1 MNDFYNP
8 TLGSKIWI
16 FLIHIQQLCSEVI
29 KDDQLIL
36 NNISKK
42 QNIIAIIPPLL
53 FKSCDWVIIKLSE
66 VGHGSAL
73 EIGQG
78 CGCADGPPTPTPDS
92 SRGRAPGSLQPHLP
106 FFFLLSS
113 LSSQLL
119 SKQSRLGFLSWT
131 RQRCPLRWLLH
142 VKLLKMWHTGRI
154 WNKPIVAETKG
165 EIVTVGGIGVDMGHC
180 QWLTDGLKVGPKVG
194 ARSEVWADYSCKTI
208 HRFHNWFSQS
218 RRRQLS

>member
-1 MNDFYNP
+1 MP
-8 TLGSKIWI
+8 HPI
-16 FLIHIQQLCSEVI
+16 
-29 KDDQLIL
+29 IL
-36 NNISKK
+36 
-42 QNIIAIIPPLL
+42 
-53 FKSCDWVIIKLSE
+53 E
-66 VGHGSAL
+66 
-73 EIGQG
+73 
-78 CGCADGPPTPTPDS
+78 
-92 SRGRAPGSLQPHLP
+92 QPHLP

-218 RRRQLS
+218 RRRPLLGPSPGWKLLRHYAKRALTPRSLNVKLGPRRNYHKGRAVWIA